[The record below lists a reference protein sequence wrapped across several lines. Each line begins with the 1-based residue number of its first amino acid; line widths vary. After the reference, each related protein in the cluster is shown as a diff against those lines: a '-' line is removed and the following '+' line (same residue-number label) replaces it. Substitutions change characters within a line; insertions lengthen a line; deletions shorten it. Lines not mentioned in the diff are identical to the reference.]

1 MTKKV
6 LAGEKVAFLMTNGFE
21 DSELVEPW
29 QTIVEAGATGSII
42 SPESGVITGKRGH
55 QVTVDVPVD
64 WARASLFD
72 ALVIPGGRIN
82 VGQLRKNEY
91 AVGFVRDFFDAGKPV
106 AAICHGGWLLAAAGV
121 IRGRTVTSYP
131 DIQDDMRRAGA
142 TWVDKEVVVD
152 GRLISSRTP
161 ADLPAFTAA
170 LVAAIME
177 D

>member
-1 MTKKV
+1 MTQKV

-21 DSELVEPW
+21 DSELAEPW
-29 QTIVEAGATGSII
+29 KKISDAGATCSVI

-55 QVTVDVPVD
+55 KANVDVPVD

-106 AAICHGGWLLAAAGV
+106 AAICHGGWLLAAADV
-121 IRGRTVTSYP
+121 LRGRTVTSYP
-131 DIQDDMRRAGA
+131 DIQEDMRAAGA
-142 TWVDKEVVVD
+142 EWVDREVVVD
-152 GRLISSRTP
+152 GRLITSRTP
-161 ADLPAFTAA
+161 ADLPAFNAA
-170 LVAAIME
+170 LVVAIME